1 MKRFLTYSILL
12 ILLSGA
18 GWGAFSWIQERQHYE
33 STDNAYLKSNSV
45 LISARVEGY
54 ITQLNIDDNQ
64 IVKKGDVLAVID
76 DRDYRA
82 KLEQAQA
89 RVTEAKAYS
98 DFLHANKNTQ
108 QSSITNADA
117 AVLAIEAKKQQI
129 NQDVARFSALIEKG
143 SAPRQTLDKLQSESQ
158 QTSAELRGSQAAV
171 AMQQKQL
178 TSFESNIA
186 QALARI
192 KQAQAQVELAEL
204 DVDYTRIIAPSDGI
218 IGHRGVQ
225 IGQFIRPGLNLVHL
239 VSQKPIWIEANFK
252 ETQLTH
258 MKIGQPVKIHVD
270 AYPDSILTGKVDS
283 FSPASGSEYSLLP
296 PENATGNFTKIVRRV
311 PVKITFDDSVDTS
324 LLKSGLSVT
333 VKVQVKPL

>member
-82 KLEQAQA
+82 KLEQAKA

-117 AVLAIEAKKQQI
+117 AVLAIEA
-129 NQDVARFSALIEKG
+129 
-143 SAPRQTLDKLQSESQ
+143 
-158 QTSAELRGSQAAV
+158 
-171 AMQQKQL
+171 
-178 TSFESNIA
+178 
-186 QALARI
+186 
-192 KQAQAQVELAEL
+192 
-204 DVDYTRIIAPSDGI
+204 
-218 IGHRGVQ
+218 
-225 IGQFIRPGLNLVHL
+225 
-239 VSQKPIWIEANFK
+239 
-252 ETQLTH
+252 
-258 MKIGQPVKIHVD
+258 
-270 AYPDSILTGKVDS
+270 
-283 FSPASGSEYSLLP
+283 
-296 PENATGNFTKIVRRV
+296 
-311 PVKITFDDSVDTS
+311 
-324 LLKSGLSVT
+324 
-333 VKVQVKPL
+333 